1 MGARGP
7 GAKAIAKVRPGW
19 RRTETG
25 QLVYDDDLARHER
38 RERKQLAAL
47 PPWLAPGLTRSQR
60 VIVFIESFEITSGPD
75 IGKLFVLRPW
85 QRGFIEAVYR
95 EDEAGTRPVRTAVLS
110 MGRKNGK
117 TALAALMALCH
128 TFGPEAEPR
137 GEAYCCANDRAQAT
151 HIFAEA
157 QASILL
163 HPLLKDR
170 VHILSHQKLMRDL
183 NTGSTFQALSAEART
198 KMGLSPSFVV
208 YDELGVARDR
218 KLYDAM
224 DSAQGARANPLML
237 VISTQAADDLAP
249 MSVLVDHGLRVQAG
263 DVIDPAF
270 HLTLY
275 QAPADDDIMSEDT
288 WLKANPAM
296 GDFRSYAD
304 VKRQADQARAMPS
317 QENRFRNLILNQRV
331 AAEAKFVELGKW
343 KACNGPARIPDGAKV
358 FGAVDL
364 GATRDM
370 SALTLVWPDGD
381 DNYHVQMHYWLP
393 GKIHDRVDEDK
404 VPYDVWHRGGY
415 LTNEGTSNDPK
426 LVARRIA
433 ELNGRYRITS
443 IAFDAWRITELQ
455 RELDTIG
462 CRVLL
467 TPHGQSYKD
476 MNGAVDVLER
486 LILQER
492 IRHGGHPVL
501 AWNASNAVICRNSD
515 GFRKLDKVR
524 STGRIDGLQALAMA
538 FSLALIKNV
547 KPIDVEALIG

>member
-1 MGARGP
+1 MGTRGP
-7 GAKAIAKVRPGW
+7 GARAIAKVRPGW
-19 RRTETG
+19 KRTETG
-25 QLVYDDDLARHER
+25 QLVYDDEVARRER
-38 RERKQLAAL
+38 KERKQLAAL
-47 PPWLAPGLTRSQR
+47 PAWLAPGLTRSQR
-60 VIVFIESFEITSGPD
+60 VIVFIESFQITSGPD

-85 QRGFIEAVYR
+85 QREFIEAVYR
-95 EDEAGTRPVRTAVLS
+95 EDEHGVRPVRTAVLS

-170 VHILSHQKLMRDL
+170 VNILSHQKLMKDL
-183 NTGSTFQALSAEART
+183 VTGSTFQALSAEART

-263 DVIDPAF
+263 DIDDPAF

-275 QAPADDDIMSEDT
+275 QAPVDDDIMAEDT
-288 WLKANPAM
+288 WRKANPAM

-304 VKRQADQARAMPS
+304 VKRQADQAQAMPS

-343 KACNGPARIPDGAKV
+343 KACSGAAHIPDGAKV

-370 SALTLVWPDGD
+370 TALTLVWPDAD

-393 GKIHDRVDEDK
+393 GKLLDRVDEDK
-404 VPYDVWHRGGY
+404 VPYDVWHRAGH

-426 LVARRIA
+426 LVAKRIA
-433 ELNGRYRITS
+433 ELNGRYRITA

-524 STGRIDGLQALAMA
+524 SSGRIDGLQALAMA

-547 KPIDVEALIG
+547 KPVDIEALIG